1 MSIRERNYQKGR
13 KVAIKVRD
21 LATGAAIAFV
31 MVALKQSWI
40 LDRFVLIVA
49 AWIIAQVIP
58 GIFYTLCSLVACFV
72 PGNLY
77 KAFNDMAEGAWSI
90 LE

>member
-1 MSIRERNYQKGR
+1 MSIKEKNYLKGR
-13 KVAIKVRD
+13 RVAIKVRD
-21 LATGAAIAFV
+21 LATGAAIAFI
-31 MVALKQSWI
+31 MVALKQSW
-40 LDRFVLIVA
+40 LPERYVLIVVS
-49 AWIIAQVIP
+49 WLIAQVMP
-58 GIFYTLCSLVACFV
+58 GVFYTACSLVACFV